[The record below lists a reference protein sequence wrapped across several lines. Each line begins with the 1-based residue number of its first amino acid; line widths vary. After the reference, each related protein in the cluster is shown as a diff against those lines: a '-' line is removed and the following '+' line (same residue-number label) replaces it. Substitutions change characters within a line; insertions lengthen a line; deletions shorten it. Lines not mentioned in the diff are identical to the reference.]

1 MTRQNRAVWQTLIE
15 EARRM
20 HLAHEK
26 LTAFCP
32 FPDDL
37 QQQDVA
43 VHRIG
48 AADLLEADG
57 GLFAS
62 GSTGLRDAFAAASP
76 FAKWRETYKHT
87 DIGDDFLNR
96 FGCYCL
102 IGAGGAFH
110 SAQMWAYVV
119 YMPAGLHYPWHH
131 HPGEE
136 AYVVL
141 GGEAEFFRHGDAPKV
156 LTEGGI
162 SVHGPNQPH
171 AMTTGEHPV
180 MAYVVWRNGF
190 DVGPQLTE
198 NLTTS

>member
-1 MTRQNRAVWQTLIE
+1 MTHQSRAVWQRLIE
-15 EARRM
+15 EARAAHR
-20 HLAHEK
+20 AHEE

-37 QQQDVA
+37 QEQDVA
-43 VHRIG
+43 AHRI
-48 AADLLEADG
+48 APADLLEG
-57 GLFAS
+57 ESGLFSS
-62 GSTGLRDAFAAASP
+62 GFAGLRDAFVAASP
-76 FAKWRETYKHT
+76 FAKWRETYKNT
-87 DIGDDFLNR
+87 GIGDDFLNR

-110 SAQMWAYVV
+110 SEQMWAYVV
-119 YMPAGLHYPWHH
+119 YMPEGLHYPWHH

-141 GGEAEFFRHGDAPKV
+141 GGEAEFYRHGEEQQV
-156 LTEGGI
+156 LREGGM

-171 AMTTGEHPV
+171 AMTTKEHPV

-198 NLTTS
+198 NL